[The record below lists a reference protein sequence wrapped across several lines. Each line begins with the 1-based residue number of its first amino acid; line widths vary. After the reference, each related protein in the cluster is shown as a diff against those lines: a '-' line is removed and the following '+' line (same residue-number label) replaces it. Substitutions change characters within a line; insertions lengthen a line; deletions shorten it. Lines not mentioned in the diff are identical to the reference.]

1 MQIHILGGGAVG
13 QLFAFHLTRTLRAA
27 SSIPPYLHRF
37 LPAPDRSG
45 TTIHIRN
52 PGLAQKLNE
61 QGGFV
66 TLEHGGHTRAQDGI
80 VVQGGLGAL
89 PGAPPATLPEGTRS
103 TGPGSTFQDQRKWKR
118 ILAASAQHQLRTHE
132 LQQRDVLRSGISL
145 FEPDRGPEAHIDAL
159 FLCTK
164 ADTTSFALESL
175 LPRLSARST
184 LVLTQNGLGLAD
196 VLIAKHFPDP
206 RRRPWIILSSLT
218 HGLYRTRQSALHAV
232 HASLG
237 DIHFGVLPDLRCHS
251 LVDGLEKRAAW
262 PATAN
267 SASSTSDLWP
277 PDTLS
282 LEHIDQHFAAT
293 SSSYSMHQDGYQPHE
308 ASTLVQTISL
318 LLAAEELK
326 ATWDPLPDFHRR
338 ALRKLAINACI
349 NPLTALLEC
358 QNGALVG
365 DGGKASSHSSPSN
378 SARWSEAQRER
389 GQECLGI
396 MKDVC
401 QEISAVVQERAGRTW
416 WAARQNAHDQGSGEA
431 AGNDEP
437 ASWSASD
444 VLDFTA
450 SSAAR
455 ANDESSSSGPTK
467 IDLLPQSLVSPNT
480 LDLSEQLAPPPL
492 HPTLTSEALFTEVQ
506 RVLDLVRENYSSMY
520 QDVVLN
526 GRASSEVSFVNGYV
540 RRMADALNEER
551 VRLQNQQGNG
561 KGKGSESTFE
571 MKDVHAPVNRML
583 ERLVVA
589 KCDLFGSLAL
599 PSSSSKPTRSP
610 SFTSMRNKPPR
621 EIQVPD
627 RERVGYRKKR
637 AGGYGRLWE
646 YRRLVQFFRQ
656 KEAKRLEG
664 EGDGEGESEDERFD
678 DGDGGWE
685 QRGDE
690 GGRDQDWADGRRREG
705 RQGGDGGRS

>member
-61 QGGFV
+61 QGGF
-66 TLEHGGHTRAQDGI
+66 
-80 VVQGGLGAL
+80 
-89 PGAPPATLPEGTRS
+89 
-103 TGPGSTFQDQRKWKR
+103 
-118 ILAASAQHQLRTHE
+118 
-132 LQQRDVLRSGISL
+132 RDVLRSGISL

-218 HGLYRTRQSALHAV
+218 HGLYRTRQ
-232 HASLG
+232 
-237 DIHFGVLPDLRCHS
+237 I
-251 LVDGLEKRAAW
+251 DGLEKRAAW

-467 IDLLPQSLVSPNT
+467 IDLLPQSLVSSNP
-480 LDLSEQLAPPPL
+480 LDLSEQSAPPPL

-551 VRLQNQQGNG
+551 VRLQNQQRNGNG
-561 KGKGSESTFE
+561 KGSSTFE

-690 GGRDQDWADGRRREG
+690 GGRDQDWADGRRIEG
-705 RQGGDGGRS
+705 GQGGDGGRS

>member
-1 MQIHILGGGAVG
+1 MSLLWPLGAPRLLADDAGDVELERDLDGASHMQIHILGGGAVG

-61 QGGFV
+61 QGGF
-66 TLEHGGHTRAQDGI
+66 
-80 VVQGGLGAL
+80 
-89 PGAPPATLPEGTRS
+89 
-103 TGPGSTFQDQRKWKR
+103 
-118 ILAASAQHQLRTHE
+118 
-132 LQQRDVLRSGISL
+132 RDVLRSGISL

-467 IDLLPQSLVSPNT
+467 IDLLPQSLVSSNP
-480 LDLSEQLAPPPL
+480 LDLSEQSAPPPL

-551 VRLQNQQGNG
+551 VRLQNQQRNGNG
-561 KGKGSESTFE
+561 KGSSTFE

-690 GGRDQDWADGRRREG
+690 GGRDQDWADGRRIEG
-705 RQGGDGGRS
+705 GQGGDGGRS

>member
-1 MQIHILGGGAVG
+1 MAATRRRILLLWPLGAPRLLADDAGDVELERDLDGASHMQIHILGGGAVG

-61 QGGFV
+61 QGGF
-66 TLEHGGHTRAQDGI
+66 
-80 VVQGGLGAL
+80 
-89 PGAPPATLPEGTRS
+89 
-103 TGPGSTFQDQRKWKR
+103 
-118 ILAASAQHQLRTHE
+118 
-132 LQQRDVLRSGISL
+132 RDVLRSGISL

-467 IDLLPQSLVSPNT
+467 IDLLPQSLVSSNP
-480 LDLSEQLAPPPL
+480 LDLSEQSAPPPL

-551 VRLQNQQGNG
+551 VRLQNQQRNGNG
-561 KGKGSESTFE
+561 KGSSTFE

-690 GGRDQDWADGRRREG
+690 GGRDQDWADGRRIEG
-705 RQGGDGGRS
+705 GQGGDGGRS

>member
-1 MQIHILGGGAVG
+1 MLLHFLAPRMAATRRRILLLWPLGAPRLLADDAGDVELERDLDGASHMQIHILGGGAVG

-61 QGGFV
+61 QGGF
-66 TLEHGGHTRAQDGI
+66 
-80 VVQGGLGAL
+80 
-89 PGAPPATLPEGTRS
+89 
-103 TGPGSTFQDQRKWKR
+103 
-118 ILAASAQHQLRTHE
+118 
-132 LQQRDVLRSGISL
+132 RDVLRSGISL

-467 IDLLPQSLVSPNT
+467 IDLLPQSLVSSNP
-480 LDLSEQLAPPPL
+480 LDLSEQSAPPPL

-551 VRLQNQQGNG
+551 VRLQNQQRNGNG
-561 KGKGSESTFE
+561 KGSSTFE

-690 GGRDQDWADGRRREG
+690 GGRDQDWADGRRIEG
-705 RQGGDGGRS
+705 GQGGDGGRS